1 MKLKKAGIITKIVI
15 LFLVVYAVVTIVS
28 LQGKTS
34 AVRAEQDAL
43 RQEIAELEIN
53 NAELEYAI
61 ENKDNDDV
69 IAGIARDELGL
80 IGPDEKVFYDSS
92 N

>member
-15 LFLVVYAVVTIVS
+15 LVLVVYAVVTIVS
-28 LQGKTS
+28 HQGKAS

>member
-15 LFLVVYAVVTIVS
+15 LVLVVYAVVTIVS
-28 LQGKTS
+28 LQGKAS

>member
-15 LFLVVYAVVTIVS
+15 LVLVVYAVVTIVS

>member
-15 LFLVVYAVVTIVS
+15 LVLVVYAVVTIGS
-28 LQGKTS
+28 LQGKAS

>member
-15 LFLVVYAVVTIVS
+15 LVLVVYAVVTIVS
-28 LQGKTS
+28 LQRKTS

>member
-15 LFLVVYAVVTIVS
+15 LVLVVYAVVTSVS

>member
-15 LFLVVYAVVTIVS
+15 LVLVVYAVVTIVS
-28 LQGKTS
+28 LQGKAS

-53 NAELEYAI
+53 NAELGYAI